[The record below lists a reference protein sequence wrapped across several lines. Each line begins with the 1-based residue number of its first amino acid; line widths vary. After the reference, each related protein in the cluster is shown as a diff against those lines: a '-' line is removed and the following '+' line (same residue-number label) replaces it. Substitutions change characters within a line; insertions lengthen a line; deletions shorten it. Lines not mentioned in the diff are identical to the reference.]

1 MRKLGNKSIKGPL
14 NFAFKNTV
22 KVYVRHIILKSE
34 RENHSKLCATDGKYF
49 ESDFARYAAPRY
61 LSNFL
66 EVYFSGTF
74 SV

>member
-1 MRKLGNKSIKGPL
+1 MRKLGNKSIKGPF
-14 NFAFKNTV
+14 NFAFKKYSKSLCKTYY
-22 KVYVRHIILKSE
+22 KKSE

-49 ESDFARYAAPRY
+49 ESDFARYAAPLY